1 MDMEIN
7 IELEIGRDDFPAF
20 YAKID
25 KSYVR
30 QNTETELGIAVVK
43 ELLLLLEQLATSSQ
57 GRSILPGVA

>member
-30 QNTETELGIAVVK
+30 QNTLHRDRI
-43 ELLLLLEQLATSSQ
+43 
-57 GRSILPGVA
+57 RNRCC